1 MVKHIV
7 LWTLKEPAH
16 GPAAEQIALEMKSR
30 IEALGDCVPGIV
42 SIEVGLDFSRTNAS
56 ADVALCSEF
65 ADRSALEAYQVH
77 PRHRE
82 VAEFVGRV
90 TSSRMVLDYEA

>member
-7 LWTLKEPAH
+7 LWTLRETAD
-16 GPAAEQIALEMKSR
+16 GTTAEQIALEMKSR
-30 IEALGDCVPGIV
+30 IEALADCVPGIV
-42 SIEVGLDFSRTNAS
+42 ALDVGLDFSRTKAS
-56 ADVALCSEF
+56 ADVALCSAFE
-65 ADRSALEAYQVH
+65 DRSALEAYQVH

-90 TSSRMVLDYEA
+90 TASRMVVDYEA